1 MPDEAV
7 VAVSRTLARMP
18 FWKKESQTPV
28 SNGSNGNGNTE
39 HNNGDCKKTK
49 EKINYKA
56 RLEHKQYLVRNLTFA
71 SSVFLGHCRSRGGS
85 FVEAPWIKVPQKRY
99 N

>member
-7 VAVSRTLARMP
+7 VAVSRTLVRMP
-18 FWKKESQTPV
+18 FWKKESQTPA
-28 SNGSNGNGNTE
+28 SNGSNGNGE

-56 RLEHKQYLVRNLTFA
+56 RLEHKQYLVRNFSLQTLIYFPW
-71 SSVFLGHCRSRGGS
+71 FLPLPQRLSR
-85 FVEAPWIKVPQKRY
+85 
-99 N
+99 